1 MNATRK
7 RDSDADGKPAPAV
20 TTTAGRRSL
29 VIDVHGTV
37 PRVPRSE
44 IRRWSRTILRRLNR
58 PRAELSL
65 AFVTDPTIRELNRR
79 YRNRDAPTDV
89 LSFPLADEVCPDL
102 LGDVVISVDTL
113 RRQARQRKRSVADE
127 LLRLLIHGIL
137 HLLGYDHEVSPAE
150 AQRMRRME
158 REMKAAVRGVDAAGS
173 RRSA

>member
-1 MNATRK
+1 MSATRK
-7 RDSDADGKPAPAV
+7 RGSATVGKPAAAATPG
-20 TTTAGRRSL
+20 GRRGL
-29 VIDVHGTV
+29 VIDVYGSV
-37 PRVPRSE
+37 PRVPRNE
-44 IRRWSRTILRRLNR
+44 IRRWSRTILRRLHR

-65 AFVTDPTIRELNRR
+65 SFVTDPAIRELNRR
-79 YRNRDAPTDV
+79 YRNRDTPTDV

-102 LGDVVISVDTL
+102 LGDVVISVDML

-150 AQRMRRME
+150 ARRMRKAE
-158 REMKAAVRGVDAAGS
+158 REMKAAVRCVNAAVS

>member
-1 MNATRK
+1 M
-7 RDSDADGKPAPAV
+7 
-20 TTTAGRRSL
+20 
-29 VIDVHGTV
+29 
-37 PRVPRSE
+37 
-44 IRRWSRTILRRLNR
+44 
-58 PRAELSL
+58 
-65 AFVTDPTIRELNRR
+65 TDPAIRELNRR
-79 YRNRDAPTDV
+79 YRNRDTPTDV

-150 AQRMRRME
+150 ARRMRRME
-158 REMKAAVRGVDAAGS
+158 RETKAAVRGVDAAGS